1 VRGLTGTFGGPP
13 LSPFGVGLGGANFPV
28 LLLFGMGGGLVLR
41 GDVGGAVSDTCV
53 ECVRG
58 LTAGLGVGGGGA
70 LRGLG
75 AGTYSS

>member
-1 VRGLTGTFGGPP
+1 
-13 LSPFGVGLGGANFPV
+13 
-28 LLLFGMGGGLVLR
+28 VLR

-75 AGTYSS
+75 LLYEY